1 LLHLGEAGEEKMTL
15 TYQQEQFLHA
25 ASGRDAILN
34 LNARH
39 NRAYSDGDRDRWLT
53 TFRHSG
59 ATFVRDGEA
68 FADLRSGFDGGD
80 GQRLVTVDHEIAV
93 DGVNAMQRCVAV
105 LFTSSFGDTTLRAT
119 GTYRDE
125 LIYERGGWY
134 FTSRNL
140 TWDVVPSRHPLV
152 M

>member
-1 LLHLGEAGEEKMTL
+1 MTMS
-15 TYQQEQFLHA
+15 YQQEQFLHA
-25 ASGRDAILN
+25 ATGRHAILN

-39 NRAYSDGDRDRWLT
+39 NRAYSDGDRDSWIA

-59 ATFVRDGEA
+59 ASFVRDGEA
-68 FADLRSGFDGGD
+68 FDDLRSAFDGGE
-80 GQRLVTVDHEIAV
+80 GHRLVTVDHEIAV
-93 DGVNAMQRCVAV
+93 DGVHAMQRCVAL
-105 LFTSSFGDTTLRAT
+105 LFSAAFGETTLRVT

-134 FTSRNL
+134 YTSCNL
-140 TWDVVPSRHPLV
+140 CWDVVPNRHPLV